1 MTVSTTIRY
10 DGPADLRTR
19 GRILVVPGRGESQAT
34 YVRLATRLAADS
46 YHVRVLPPPEID
58 PADVDGALARLA
70 QAVLREAEA
79 GPDAGDRPLIL
90 IGADTGALAIAAVL
104 ARGALD
110 QGTLDWGTLTGRP
123 PQPDAVVLAGLPGRG
138 RQHTGTWD
146 EELDARTQCSAHR
159 AVLGTD
165 PQAQR
170 GALASVVPDD
180 LADLAFSDRTAAR
193 HLVLLG
199 EADPLADREEVAQY
213 VKALPAGQLAVVA
226 GARHDVLNDLPH
238 RSVAAAIVTFLERLR
253 GSAAFE
259 PVVRTEYSAW

>member
-1 MTVSTTIRY
+1 MTTTSTAIHY
-10 DGPADLRTR
+10 DGPTELRTR

-46 YHVRVLPPPEID
+46 YHVRVLAPPVID
-58 PADVDGALARLA
+58 PADVDGAVARFALALA
-70 QAVLREAEA
+70 ASAAAEAEPGP
-79 GPDAGDRPLIL
+79 GPDGGHRPLVL
-90 IGADTGALAIAAVL
+90 IGADTGALAVAAVMAQTAL
-104 ARGALD
+104 AGQAPR
-110 QGTLDWGTLTGRP
+110 
-123 PQPDAVVLAGLPGRG
+123 PDAVVLAGLPGRG